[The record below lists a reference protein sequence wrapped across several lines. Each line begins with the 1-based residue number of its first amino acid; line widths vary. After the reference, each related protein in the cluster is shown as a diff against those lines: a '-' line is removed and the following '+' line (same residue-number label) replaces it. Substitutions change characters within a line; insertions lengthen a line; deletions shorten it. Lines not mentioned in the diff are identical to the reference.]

1 VGASGGPEHDDTTC
15 AHVHD
20 VAAEL
25 ALGALTGRERAG
37 AIAHLERCRVCR
49 EDVRQLMATGGQLLE
64 LLPPAA
70 PPAGFE
76 TRVLQR
82 LRQPASPE
90 GQSGPRPLPR
100 SDNEHRPRRRGPPQ
114 DGGRQ
119 CLDRPTS
126 ATGTGSA
133 GTRPPGR
140 VRRALAAVAMGLA
153 MIAAGLG
160 GWRIAVG
167 ASPSGSAAARLT
179 AASLLS
185 ATRGSVGNVFLYLGT
200 PRWLYMDVNLGS
212 GNDSVTCQVVGGDG
226 RASTIGTFRL
236 EDGYGAWGSP
246 DTGNVG
252 VPTVARLLAANGTV
266 LATATFSD

>member
-1 VGASGGPEHDDTTC
+1 MTC

-82 LRQPASPE
+82 LGTPASPE
-90 GQSGPRPLPR
+90 GQSGTRPLPGAE
-100 SDNEHRPRRRGPPQ
+100 DEHRPRRRGPPR
-114 DGGRQ
+114 DSARP
-119 CLDRPTS
+119 CRDRPSSPTGT
-126 ATGTGSA
+126 ATGTGPG

-140 VRRALAAVAMGLA
+140 VRRALAATAMGLA
-153 MIAAGLG
+153 VIAAGLG

-167 ASPSGSAAARLT
+167 ASPSSSAAARLT
-179 AASLLS
+179 SASLQS
-185 ATRGSVGNVFLYLGT
+185 ATRGSVGNVFLYLGK

-212 GNDSVTCQVVGGDG
+212 GNDSVTCQVVGEDG
-226 RASTIGTFRL
+226 RASTIGSFRL

-252 VPTVARLLAANGTV
+252 VPAGARLLAANGTV
-266 LATATFSD
+266 LATATFSH

>member
-1 VGASGGPEHDDTTC
+1 MTC

-49 EDVRQLMATGGQLLE
+49 EDVRQLMATGGLLLE
-64 LLPPAA
+64 SLPPAA
-70 PPAGFE
+70 PPPGFE
-76 TRVLQR
+76 TRALQR

-90 GQSGPRPLPR
+90 GQSEPRPLPR
-100 SDNEHRPRRRGPPQ
+100 AEDEHRPRRRGPPR
-114 DGGRQ
+114 DGGRPGR
-119 CLDRPTS
+119 DWPPS
-126 ATGTGSA
+126 ATGTATGTGPG

-140 VRRALAAVAMGLA
+140 VRRALAAAAMALA
-153 MIAAGLG
+153 VVAAGLG
-160 GWRIAVG
+160 GWRLAAG
-167 ASPSGSAAARLT
+167 ASPSSSAAARLT
-179 AASLLS
+179 SASLLS

-212 GNDSVTCQVVGGDG
+212 GNDSVTCEVVGEEG
-226 RASTIGTFRL
+226 RASTIGSFRL

-246 DTGNVG
+246 VTGNVG
-252 VPTVARLLAANGTV
+252 VPTAARLLAANGTV
-266 LATATFSD
+266 LATATFSHEQRVR

>member
-1 VGASGGPEHDDTTC
+1 MTC

-82 LRQPASPE
+82 LGMPASPE
-90 GQSGPRPLPR
+90 RQSGPRPLPVAE
-100 SDNEHRPRRRGPPQ
+100 DEHRPRRRESPR
-114 DGGRQ
+114 DGGRPGR
-119 CLDRPTS
+119 DRPPS
-126 ATGTGSA
+126 ATGTATGTGPGTGPG

-140 VRRALAAVAMGLA
+140 VRRALAAAAMGLA
-153 MIAAGLG
+153 VIAAGLG
-160 GWRIAVG
+160 GWRITVG
-167 ASPSGSAAARLT
+167 MSPSSSAAARLT
-179 AASLLS
+179 SASLLS
-185 ATRGSVGNVFLYLGT
+185 ATRGSVGNVFLYSGKS
-200 PRWLYMDVNLGS
+200 RWLYMDVNLGS
-212 GNDSVTCQVVGGDG
+212 GNDSVTCQVVGEDG
-226 RASTIGTFRL
+226 RASTIGSFRL

-252 VPTVARLLAANGTV
+252 VPTAARLLAANGTV

>member
-1 VGASGGPEHDDTTC
+1 MTC

-37 AIAHLERCRVCR
+37 AIAHLEKCRVCR
-49 EDVRQLMATGGQLLE
+49 EDVRQLMATGGQLLA

-82 LRQPASPE
+82 LGTPASPE
-90 GQSGPRPLPR
+90 GQSKSRPLPWAE
-100 SDNEHRPRRRGPPQ
+100 DEHRPRLREPPRN
-114 DGGRQ
+114 GGRPGR
-119 CLDRPTS
+119 DRPPS
-126 ATGTGSA
+126 ATGTGPG

-140 VRRALAAVAMGLA
+140 MRRALAATAMGLA
-153 MIAAGLG
+153 AIAAGLG
-160 GWRIAVG
+160 GWRITAG
-167 ASPSGSAAARLT
+167 ASPSSSAAARL
-179 AASLLS
+179 ASGPLLSASLLS
-185 ATRGSVGNVFLYLGT
+185 ATRGSVGNVFLYSDT

-212 GNDSVTCQVVGGDG
+212 GNDSVTCQVLGEDG
-226 RASTIGTFRL
+226 RASTIGSFRL

-246 DTGNVG
+246 DSGNVG
-252 VPTVARLLAANGTV
+252 VPTAARLLAANGTV
-266 LATATFSD
+266 LATATFSH

>member
-1 VGASGGPEHDDTTC
+1 MTC

-37 AIAHLERCRVCR
+37 AIAHLEKCRVCR

-90 GQSGPRPLPR
+90 GPSRPRPLPGAE
-100 SDNEHRPRRRGPPQ
+100 DEHRPRRRGPLR
-114 DGGRQ
+114 DSGRP
-119 CLDRPTS
+119 CRDRPPS
-126 ATGTGSA
+126 ATGTATGTGPG

-140 VRRALAAVAMGLA
+140 VRRALAAAAMGLA
-153 MIAAGLG
+153 VIAAGLG

-167 ASPSGSAAARLT
+167 ASPSSATAAGLT
-179 AASLLS
+179 SASLLS
-185 ATRGSVGNVFLYLGT
+185 ATRGSVGNVFLYLGK

-212 GNDSVTCQVVGGDG
+212 GNDSVTCQVVGEDG

-252 VPTVARLLAANGTV
+252 VPAAARLLAANGTV
-266 LATATFSD
+266 LATATFSH

>member
-1 VGASGGPEHDDTTC
+1 MTC

-70 PPAGFE
+70 PPPGFE

-90 GQSGPRPLPR
+90 GQSEPRPLPR
-100 SDNEHRPRRRGPPQ
+100 AEDERRPRRRGPPRD
-114 DGGRQ
+114 DGRPGR
-119 CLDRPTS
+119 DWPPS
-126 ATGTGSA
+126 ATGTATGTGTGPG

-140 VRRALAAVAMGLA
+140 VRRALAAAAMGLA
-153 MIAAGLG
+153 VVAAGLG

-167 ASPSGSAAARLT
+167 ASPSSSAAARLT
-179 AASLLS
+179 SASLVS
-185 ATRGSVGNVFLYLGT
+185 ATRGSVGSVFLYLGT
-200 PRWLYMDVNLGS
+200 PRWLYMDVDLGS
-212 GNDSVTCQVVGGDG
+212 GNDSVICEIVGEEG
-226 RASTIGTFRL
+226 RASTIGSFRL

-252 VPTVARLLAANGTV
+252 VPTGARLLAANGTV
-266 LATATFSD
+266 LATATFTH

>member
-1 VGASGGPEHDDTTC
+1 MTC

-37 AIAHLERCRVCR
+37 AIAHLEKCRACR

-64 LLPPAA
+64 LLPTAA

-82 LRQPASPE
+82 LGTPASPE
-90 GQSGPRPLPR
+90 RQSESRPLPR
-100 SDNEHRPRRRGPPQ
+100 AEDEHRPRLREPPRN
-114 DGGRQ
+114 GGRPGR
-119 CLDRPTS
+119 DRPPS
-126 ATGTGSA
+126 ATGTGPG

-140 VRRALAAVAMGLA
+140 MRRALAATAMGLA
-153 MIAAGLG
+153 AIAAGLG
-160 GWRIAVG
+160 GWRITVG
-167 ASPSGSAAARLT
+167 MSPSSSAAARLT
-179 AASLLS
+179 SASLLS
-185 ATRGSVGNVFLYLGT
+185 ATRGSVGNVFLYSGKS
-200 PRWLYMDVNLGS
+200 RWLYMDVNLGS
-212 GNDSVTCQVVGGDG
+212 GNDSVTCQVVGEDG
-226 RASTIGTFRL
+226 RASTIGTFPL

-246 DTGNVG
+246 DTGKVG
-252 VPTVARLLAANGTV
+252 VPAAARLLAANGTV